1 MVTLDRIKDMADRE
15 LELGKFFDYA
25 MIMWY
30 YFFRKYELEC
40 KVVNCRGPVF
50 Y

>member
-15 LELGKFFDYA
+15 FELCNYFEYHL
-25 MIMWY
+25 IMEY
-30 YFFRKYELEC
+30 YLFRKYELEC